1 MGPGKSDIGEYW
13 PERHIHPHPLA
24 VLVKVALVGLG
35 GVGRVLAHELST
47 NPRVSS
53 LRIIDK
59 AKIPSRGLAPLRD
72 RIEVGVS
79 ELDAAH
85 GAELVRALRG
95 CDVVANTSVSD
106 LNLGIMRAALR
117 VGADY
122 LDVAATGP
130 RKPGGLPG
138 ILEQLTLHDSF
149 EKADLR
155 ALLSMGLDP
164 GMSNVMARE
173 ASDRLETID
182 KIRIRSGGTV
192 RVRQR
197 HPSPKFVPLYSREA
211 FFSDVRIR
219 PTVWQGGRL
228 EERDLLSEEED
239 YAFPDPVGTQKT
251 FLMAHEEVKT
261 LPLYLGKPVGQ
272 VDFKYAINPDLAQ
285 ALKALENL
293 GLFSRDRT
301 IPVDHGRIPFR
312 TAFESAFPEPSSVA
326 QHLVGTKCLSVDVE
340 GTSHGV
346 RKHLHEHIALSHE
359 EAARRLGTTAVY
371 YLTGVAASIGI
382 ALMDRG
388 ALPSAGTY
396 PAESLGPASVFA
408 EWNARGLT
416 IQRIE
421 RSASN

>member
-1 MGPGKSDIGEYW
+1 LTPESIGPKDIST
-13 PERHIHPHPLA
+13 PHSLA
-24 VLVKVALVGLG
+24 VHVKVALVGLG
-35 GVGRVLAHELST
+35 GVGRVLAHELS
-47 NPRVSS
+47 NDPRVSAIQ
-53 LRIIDK
+53 IIDK
-59 AKIPSRGLAPLRD
+59 VKITSRDVAPLRG
-72 RIEVGVS
+72 RIGVDVK
-79 ELDAAH
+79 EFDAAR
-85 GAELVRALRG
+85 GADLVRAIRG
-95 CDVVANTSVSD
+95 CDVVANTSVSG
-106 LNLGIMRAALR
+106 LNLALMKAALR

-138 ILEQLTLHDSF
+138 ILEQLTFHDAF
-149 EKADLR
+149 EKADRR

-173 ASDRLETID
+173 ASHRLETID
-182 KIRIRSGGTV
+182 TIRIRSGGTV
-192 RVRQR
+192 RVRHR
-197 HPSPKFVPLYSREA
+197 RRSPAFIPLYSREA

-219 PTVWQGGRL
+219 PTVWQRGRL
-228 EERDLLSEEED
+228 EERDLLSEEEE

-301 IPVDHGRIPFR
+301 IPVNHRRIPFR
-312 TAFESAFPEPSSVA
+312 AAFESAFPEPSSVA
-326 QHLVGTKCLSVDVE
+326 QNLVGTKCLSVDVE

-346 RKHLHEHIALSHE
+346 RKHLHEDIALSHE
-359 EAARRLGTTAVY
+359 EAARRLATTAVY

-388 ALPSAGTY
+388 ALPAAGTY
-396 PAESLGPASVFA
+396 PAESLEPASVFA
-408 EWNARGLT
+408 EWNARGLP